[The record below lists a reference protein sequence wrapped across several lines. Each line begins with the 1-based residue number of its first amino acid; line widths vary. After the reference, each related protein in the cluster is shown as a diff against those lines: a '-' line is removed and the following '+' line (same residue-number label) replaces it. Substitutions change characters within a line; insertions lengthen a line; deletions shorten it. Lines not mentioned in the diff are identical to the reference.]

1 MDKRSKIAL
10 YIIAAVI
17 LIMMITEVTKPK
29 PLNWS
34 DSYSA
39 ADKIPLGCY
48 VLFNEL
54 ENYSDDE
61 VLENTESIFLYLN
74 DKNVSEKRQ
83 SLFLINGYVRLTE
96 QDTDA
101 LLNFVDEGN
110 TVFLSSKGLYGKLA
124 DTLNLSLQIDYTGLY
139 KEPAL
144 NTFSSQSLDK
154 NKRLF
159 KDVIENAYI
168 TSLDTLNSTILGQ
181 VSIEKDRNTNTH
193 PNYIKTTFGEN
204 NGAFYF
210 HSNPYAFTNYHL
222 LNGNED
228 YTATVLSYLP
238 KQQIIWDNY
247 NKSGRKVIRSPLRYI
262 LTNPPLKWALY
273 VSLFGL
279 ILFVIFKGKRTQ
291 RIIPVI
297 DKLENSTVEFTQTI
311 GELYYQYG
319 DYSNIISKKIQ
330 YFLEFIRTK
339 YFLDTNNLNNTFI
352 EKLALKSTNTKEE
365 SKAMVDYLIYLKSK
379 TYHTE
384 DELIELNKK
393 IETFTKNNF

>member
-1 MDKRSKIAL
+1 M
-10 YIIAAVI
+10 
-17 LIMMITEVTKPK
+17 
-29 PLNWS
+29 
-34 DSYSA
+34 
-39 ADKIPLGCY
+39 
-48 VLFNEL
+48 
-54 ENYSDDE
+54 
-61 VLENTESIFLYLN
+61 
-74 DKNVSEKRQ
+74 
-83 SLFLINGYVRLTE
+83 
-96 QDTDA
+96 
-101 LLNFVDEGN
+101 
-110 TVFLSSKGLYGKLA
+110 
-124 DTLNLSLQIDYTGLY
+124 NLSLQIDYTGLY

-204 NGAFYF
+204 NGAFYL

-279 ILFVIFKGKRTQ
+279 ICL
-291 RIIPVI
+291 
-297 DKLENSTVEFTQTI
+297 
-311 GELYYQYG
+311 
-319 DYSNIISKKIQ
+319 
-330 YFLEFIRTK
+330 
-339 YFLDTNNLNNTFI
+339 
-352 EKLALKSTNTKEE
+352 
-365 SKAMVDYLIYLKSK
+365 
-379 TYHTE
+379 
-384 DELIELNKK
+384 
-393 IETFTKNNF
+393 